1 MAGGNSFIKNPQ
13 KNNKYASLFKNTE
26 VFNDSATHSKTPTI
40 LDGIL
45 RPGESINFKQEQKQ
59 EEKPKFFDYISKEQS
74 LFVNQHTQE
83 IEKVIQDLRQEIKSL
98 IKTTENLDHE
108 VEQSTQQ
115 NITEASKYQ
124 LSFLE
129 RIKRLIVQ
137 FRQNI
142 SEASVWV
149 ESFNHKKNKRNAYW
163 NKAKSG
169 GTKYTESGEHNVAR
183 SAN

>member
-1 MAGGNSFIKNPQ
+1 MAGGNSFTKNPQ
-13 KNNKYASLFKNTE
+13 KGNKYTSLFNNTE
-26 VFNDSATHSKTPTI
+26 VLNDSATHSKAPTI

-45 RPGESINFKQEQKQ
+45 RPGESVNFQKEQKAP
-59 EEKPKFFDYISKEQS
+59 ERPKFVDYLIKEQS

-83 IEKVIQDLRQEIKSL
+83 IEKAIEDLRREIKSL

-108 VEQSTQQ
+108 VEQSAGQ
-115 NITEASKYQ
+115 NVIEANKYQ